1 MSFPTEVGGNVAKNV
16 QTKTFQIGERMIE
29 EVPLKNLTLLEQNP
43 RKITKD
49 QMSKLCKSIQEDPD
63 FLFKRP
69 VLVNLTEGKNIV
81 YAGNQRVRAAKQ
93 LKMEAI
99 PCIVD
104 KDIPEDLMKMRVLK
118 DNKTFGEFDFDMLA
132 NEWDIEALLNCGFEP
147 KDLLGVGNDIDDL
160 GTQDEPKKKK
170 GKKITCPNC
179 GFESGNE

>member
-1 MSFPTEVGGNVAKNV
+1 
-16 QTKTFQIGERMIE
+16 MIE
-29 EVPLKNLTLLEQNP
+29 EIPLKNLTLLDGNP

-49 QMSKLCKSIQEDPD
+49 QMAKLCKSIQDDPD

-69 VLVNLTEGKNIV
+69 VLVNLAEGKYIV

-93 LKMEAI
+93 LKMKTI

-104 KDIPEDLMKMRVLK
+104 KDIPEDLMKMRVIK
-118 DNKTFGEFDFDMLA
+118 DNKTYGEFDFDILA
-132 NEWDIEALLNCGFEP
+132 NEFEIDTLIDCGFDP
-147 KDLLGVGNDIDDL
+147 KDLIGPESDDIDDL
-160 GTQDEPKKKK
+160 DSQDDPKKRK